1 MLEIKNLSKKYILN
15 KKNEVIALDNISI
28 TFNKNKFYGIK
39 GHSGSGKST
48 LINIIGLIESKTSGK
63 YLINNKDIDNLTE
76 DEKADLRKSK
86 IGFVFQDF
94 FLNPR
99 LTALENVIIP
109 MLINDDIPKDKRNER
124 AEKILTKLG
133 LKDRVNHKPTEL
145 SGGEQQRVAI
155 ARALANNP
163 DIILADEPTGNLD
176 KENEIIV
183 FDILKKLVKE
193 ENKCVIVVTHN
204 EIIDKYADT
213 IYKIEKGKIEN

>member
-155 ARALANNP
+155 ARALTNNP

>member
-133 LKDRVNHKPTEL
+133 LKARVNHKPTEL

>member
-145 SGGEQQRVAI
+145 SGGEQQGVAI

>member
-109 MLINDDIPKDKRNER
+109 MLINDDIPKDKKNER